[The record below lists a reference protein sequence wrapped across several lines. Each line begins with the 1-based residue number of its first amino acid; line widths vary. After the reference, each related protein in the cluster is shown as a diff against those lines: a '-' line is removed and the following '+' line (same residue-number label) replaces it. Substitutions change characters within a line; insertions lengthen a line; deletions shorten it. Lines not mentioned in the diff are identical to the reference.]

1 MTNPE
6 RLLRIRQVAEMVGL
20 SPRQVYRLISEGQF
34 PAQRRLSHKVAVW
47 SDVEVSAWIAK
58 RWEDA
63 GGPSRSQS
71 PT

>member
-20 SPRQVYRLISEGQF
+20 SPRQIYRLISEDQF

-47 SDVEVSAWIAK
+47 SDVEISAWVAK

-63 GGPSRSQS
+63 GGLSRSQS